1 MESGVSVSLK
11 QEWRSPGRLLCDTTG
26 LSLSAGTWGAH
37 MQVQG
42 LRIMVCLC
50 VASRVEF
57 HGDRKLISGCQGR
70 VAEKAMAPHSSTL
83 A

>member
-1 MESGVSVSLK
+1 MSLK
-11 QEWRSPGRLLCDTTG
+11 QEWRSPGRLLCDTRG
-26 LSLSAGTWGAH
+26 LSPSAGTWGAH
-37 MQVQG
+37 VQVQG
-42 LRIMVCLC
+42 LHIMAPLC

-57 HGDRKLISGCQGR
+57 HGGRKLISGCQGR